1 MNNCTKRIQLLAI
14 ILIAALAMLWT
25 VIPAKA
31 ATAEGFSFGSKN
43 VILSEGTYT
52 VPLRLKNASN
62 PEKDSVA
69 AGCPGK
75 YGKLTISESGEA
87 SLTMECRK
95 VSMSSFSDYAYNFMI
110 YQNEK
115 RSSSELKTAATVL
128 ETYPDVPKTINGQSS
143 YAPKKI
149 SFTIPEV
156 FKKADGVYLNMHV
169 DAMNAGVD
177 AYLFIDY
184 ANAKPVNDSTYN
196 YIKKGSA
203 QVKQFGKYTVNA
215 DVTVTEGVISSVS
228 LTGTDFQEGQFG
240 TENQKYLKKAI
251 KGMESKL
258 TGLYANDDDLINN
271 VDVVS
276 GATASS
282 TAIKNAVMNAL
293 DIKIKEDTIATAPQ
307 NAPAAGMY
315 KIKIK
320 NITDVVDHS
329 IIGAAGTDK
338 WRDAY
343 LGVDAAGVMTL
354 YYTHISGTVEEPLYV
369 LGFNGYYTTVKDG
382 ALKKDAV
389 YKTTAIDDK
398 TVVTDVQLPLGKKP
412 QEQYFTNV
420 HLYVDS
426 MKNLNDTVAGII
438 IKNGEFDTDSTITL
452 DWNTLKP
459 VLEDG
464 TYSIDGVMK
473 KASGSDVSM
482 ANNAITHKLKLTVE
496 NGNYTITMNLKG
508 MNISLAGQSFKGY
521 LQNIKY
527 YRTGYAEN
535 AYGVPVGETA
545 DVTVESVQK
554 YTDGTKVKD
563 EFGTDYPDI
572 VTIPV
577 IPEALI
583 SGNVPL
589 QVFIPVMNSIMPGNG
604 TQNVSLSLDW
614 DSAKKASADDPA
626 FSAEDVVETNPGASD
641 NTNKDNNKKDDNKDK
656 NTDNGNKKP
665 ADTTK
670 KPQIKPA
677 VKKLKKGSKYTVG
690 GNVYQA
696 LSANTISFVK
706 ATNKGSVT
714 VPATITTAGVKATV
728 TAIGN
733 NAFASA
739 KKKVTSVTVG
749 SNVTTIGKKSFAG
762 CSKLKKINIQ
772 SQKLKKVGA
781 KALQGIYKK
790 AVIKVPKKN
799 KKAYT
804 KLFKGKGQKKTVKV
818 K

>member
-1 MNNCTKRIQLLAI
+1 MNNCTKRLQLFAI
-14 ILIAALAMLWT
+14 ILIAAFVMLWT
-25 VIPAKA
+25 ATPAKA
-31 ATAEGFSFGSKN
+31 AAAKGFSFGSKET
-43 VILSEGTYT
+43 ILNEGTYT

-62 PEKDSVA
+62 PEKDSIA

-75 YGKLTISESGEA
+75 YGTLVVSETGEA

-95 VSMSSFSDYAYNFMI
+95 VSMPGVADYAYNFMI
-110 YQNEK
+110 YQNGK
-115 RSSSELKTAATVL
+115 RGSSELKTAAAVL

-149 SFTIPEV
+149 SFVVPEV
-156 FKKADGVYLNMHV
+156 SKKADGVYLNMHV

-184 ANAKPVNDSTYN
+184 ASAKPIKDSTYN
-196 YIKKGSA
+196 YIKRGVA

-228 LTGTDFQEGQFG
+228 LTGTDFQEGEFG

-258 TGLYANDDDLINN
+258 TGLYANDDDLIND

-293 DIKIKEDTIATAPQ
+293 NIKIKEDTITAAPE

-329 IIGAAGTDK
+329 IIGSAGTDK

-343 LGVDAAGVMTL
+343 LGVDAAGTMTL
-354 YYTHISGTVEEPLYV
+354 YYTHVSGTIEEPLYV
-369 LGFNGYYTTVKDG
+369 LGFNGYYTSAEDK

-389 YKTTAIDDK
+389 CKTTTVDDR

-412 QEQYFTNV
+412 QEKYFTNV

-426 MKNLNDTVAGII
+426 MKNLNDTVAGITM
-438 IKNGEFDTDSTITL
+438 KNGEFDTDSTITL

-459 VLEDG
+459 VLENG
-464 TYSIDGVMK
+464 IYSVEGVMK
-473 KASGSDVSM
+473 KANGSDVSM

-496 NGNYTITMNLKG
+496 NGKYAITLNLKG
-508 MNISLAGQSFKGY
+508 MNISLANQNFKGY

-527 YRTGYAEN
+527 YKTGYTEN
-535 AYGVPVGETA
+535 AYGVPVGEAA
-545 DVTVESVQK
+545 DATVESVQK

-583 SGNVPL
+583 SGNIPL

-604 TQNVSLSLDW
+604 TQNVSLNLNW
-614 DSAKKASADDPA
+614 NSAKKASADDPA
-626 FSAEDVVETNPGASD
+626 FSSEDIVEKNPNES
-641 NTNKDNNKKDDNKDK
+641 NNNKDNNKDN
-656 NTDNGNKKP
+656 NTGDANKKP
-665 ADTTK
+665 ATTTK
-670 KPQIKPA
+670 KTQTKPA
-677 VKKLKKGSKYTVG
+677 AKQLKKGTKYTVS

-696 LSANTISFVK
+696 LSANTVSLVK
-706 ATNKGSVT
+706 AANKKTVT
-714 VPATITTAGVKATV
+714 VPATITTVGVKATV

-749 SNVTTIGKKSFAG
+749 ANVTTIGNKAFAG
-762 CSKLKKINIQ
+762 CSKLKKINIK
-772 SQKLKKVGA
+772 SGKLKKAGA
-781 KALQGIYKK
+781 KALQGIHKK

-804 KLFKGKGQKKTVKV
+804 KLFKGKGQKKTVKI